1 MKKILESFKRRS
13 LYEILGYTAF
23 LLAIVLMVRVLLHL

>member
-1 MKKILESFKRRS
+1 MKKIFETLRQHS

-23 LLAIVLMVRVLLHL
+23 MLAIVLMVRVLMHM